1 MNKNSW
7 NANDYSQK
15 AAFVSNLAFSLVDI
29 LDVKKDEK
37 ILDLGC
43 GEGTLAI
50 KIQNQGANVIGID
63 LSEEMV
69 LKAKEKGIEAF
80 VMSVTD
86 LKFQNESFDKVFSN
100 AVLHWVKDL
109 DKSAKEIARVL
120 KKNGKFVAEFGG
132 YGNIRFLC
140 EAMDEVFL
148 THKDFG
154 EFNNPWN
161 FISDIEYKKILEKNG
176 FEVESI
182 ELINRPTKIEDIKVW
197 LDIFANGITK
207 NLTTKQKEIFKEEVE
222 KILKNKIYSEEFGWL
237 ADYVRLRVVAN
248 KL

>member
-1 MNKNSW
+1 MYANSF
-7 NANDYSQK
+7 YSFLK
-15 AAFVSNLAFSLVDI
+15 REKVDVIFFGSVPHEGPNYLVYI
-29 LDVKKDEK
+29 IAK
-37 ILDLGC
+37 ILD
-43 GEGTLAI
+43 I
-50 KIQNQGANVIGID
+50 KTIIMLQSIFPN
-63 LSEEMV
+63 
-69 LKAKEKGIEAF
+69 
-80 VMSVTD
+80 
-86 LKFQNESFDKVFSN
+86 KFHYCYDIN
-100 AVLHWVKDL
+100 
-109 DKSAKEIARVL
+109 
-120 KKNGKFVAEFGG
+120 
-132 YGNIRFLC
+132 
-140 EAMDEVFL
+140 
-148 THKDFG
+148 DFG

-207 NLTTKQKEIFKEEVE
+207 DLTTKQKEIFKEEVE

>member
-7 NANDYSQK
+7 NADDYSQK
-15 AAFVSNLAFSLVDI
+15 ASFVSNLAFSLVDI

-43 GEGTLAI
+43 GEGTLTI

-86 LKFQNESFDKVFSN
+86 LKFEDESFNKVFSN

-120 KKNGKFVAEFGG
+120 KKDGKFVAEFGG
-132 YGNIRFLC
+132 YGNIKFLC
-140 EAMDEVFL
+140 EAMDDVFS

-176 FEVESI
+176 FEVHSI

-207 NLTTKQKEIFKEEVE
+207 DLTTKQKEIFKEEVE

>member
-1 MNKNSW
+1 MNGNIW
-7 NANDYSQK
+7 NADDYSQK
-15 AAFVSNLAFSLVDI
+15 ASFVSNLAFSLVDI

-43 GEGTLAI
+43 GEGTLTI

-69 LKAKEKGIEAF
+69 LKAKEKGIETF

-86 LKFQNESFDKVFSN
+86 LKFEDENFDKVFSN

-132 YGNIRFLC
+132 YGNIKFLC
-140 EAMDEVFL
+140 EAMDEVFFK
-148 THKDFG
+148 HKDFG

-161 FISDIEYKKILEKNG
+161 FISDIEYKKILEKND
-176 FEVESI
+176 FEVDSI

-207 NLTTKQKEIFKEEVE
+207 DLTTKQKEIFKEEVE

>member
-1 MNKNSW
+1 
-7 NANDYSQK
+7 
-15 AAFVSNLAFSLVDI
+15 
-29 LDVKKDEK
+29 
-37 ILDLGC
+37 
-43 GEGTLAI
+43 
-50 KIQNQGANVIGID
+50 
-63 LSEEMV
+63 MV
-69 LKAKEKGIEAF
+69 LKAKEKGIETF

-120 KKNGKFVAEFGG
+120 KKDGKFVAEFGG
-132 YGNIRFLC
+132 YGNITFLC
-140 EAMDEVFL
+140 EAMDKVFL

-176 FEVESI
+176 FEVQSI
-182 ELINRPTKIEDIKVW
+182 ELLDRPTKIEDIKVW

-207 NLTTKQKEIFKEEVE
+207 DLTTKQKEIFKEEVE